1 MASAKPKGLLINL
14 GRIGW
19 NLPNRPIVL
28 PIFWV
33 IFFMCSTKFNLTSI
47 VNPRCFWD
55 ILFFIRMLFD
65 ERQEWSNFIV
75 FLLNITSYTCLVKSG
90 LNAIFDWKS
99 QLLITVRSLR
109 KVAVVNLVSLTTEK
123 RDLSSAKSLLFEN
136 FPFDKL
142 LM

>member
-55 ILFFIRMLFD
+55 ILFFIRMLLD
-65 ERQEWSNFIV
+65 ERQGWSNFIV
-75 FLLNITSYTCLVKSG
+75 FLLNITSYICLVKSG
-90 LNAIFDWKS
+90 LNAIFDWKT

-123 RDLSSAKSLLFEN
+123 ETYRRQKVCYLKTFHLIN
-136 FPFDKL
+136 C
-142 LM
+142 